1 VLTILYLPM
10 GLMGLPARLRQ
21 PRVLPDTNDET
32 PAPEQL
38 AA

>member
-1 VLTILYLPM
+1 LYLPM

-21 PRVLPDTNDET
+21 PRALPDTKDET